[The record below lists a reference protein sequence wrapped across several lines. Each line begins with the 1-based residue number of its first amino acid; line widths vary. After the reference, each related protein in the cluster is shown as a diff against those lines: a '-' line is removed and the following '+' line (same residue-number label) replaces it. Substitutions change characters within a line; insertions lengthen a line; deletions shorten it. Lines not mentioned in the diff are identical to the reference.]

1 MWACIRHSVG
11 ILWLQSRVSGA
22 QSGGRR
28 TAARRP
34 DTCGGSCSS
43 SCPPKMM
50 CNALIH
56 SVAHP
61 AFLYK
66 FKILV
71 RQSHHSHSV
80 TQGSCSQLNCLHLWH
95 VLWGQRGWNQ
105 CLLGQTSSFT
115 PLPASSPVC
124 GLRPRLSWQAGN
136 PIPWLLVSPATE
148 EPLVGTESS
157 HCEGSLGF

>member
-80 TQGSCSQLNCLHLWH
+80 TQGLCSQLNSLPLWH

-136 PIPWLLVSPATE
+136 PIPWLLVSSCHRRAAC
-148 EPLVGTESS
+148 GY
-157 HCEGSLGF
+157 